1 MCNTHIHDILCLTHV
16 CVLHSEKKE
25 GLDMDTQFKKGVLDI
40 CVLATISKNEM
51 YGYGLKVEMAKLMDI
66 NENTLYPLLRRLE
79 KDELL
84 ETYSKTSE
92 AGRTRKYYSITQ
104 KGQEYLD
111 MMSKEWKEFTK
122 SVDRILEG
130 GEDYE

>member
-1 MCNTHIHDILCLTHV
+1 
-16 CVLHSEKKE
+16 
-25 GLDMDTQFKKGVLDI
+25 MDTQFKKGVLDI